1 MKLVRLEIEGFKSFG
16 SHVNFEI
23 KDGIVSIVG
32 PNGSGKS
39 NIVDAVRWLFGERA
53 NSKLRMSDTTDV
65 LYFGS
70 NSMKKADKASV
81 KAIFYDDGKE
91 ISVEKTYQADGKSY
105 YLLNGTVSRLKDMEE
120 VFFGTGTG
128 KDFYSIVGQGEISNL
143 VNSSP
148 MQIKALIEEAAG
160 VLIYKE
166 RKNEALSKLKEVNE
180 NLEKLSTVMDEVDHT
195 MKSLNLK
202 SKRAKKYKEY
212 ENIIAEKKRLY
223 FGHLL
228 SVGMKANE
236 ELKSKIDER
245 TKKVEELQ
253 KALFSLEI
261 ETSKLKEFS
270 ANAQEDIKRFEDE
283 MGTYRQRERTLS
295 DLKDS
300 ISAKLS
306 TMRSAYV
313 ELGTKKDGMKSEIER
328 SNVRLEELR
337 RLVSSLKSEEDKISS
352 NLKEIGDRYNAMV
365 EEVSKEQKKRASI
378 ESRISALTKERNSK
392 EVERSKVFENTK
404 DLRQRLDILNAQIRE
419 KTDNAS
425 KISENLDKF
434 SAEESKF
441 LASVESKSKRLQEID
456 VERKQLED
464 DVKDTKNRKDNI
476 SSKLVELKSKHEI
489 LLKNI
494 ESYAGYSNATR
505 IVMGSGIKGI
515 IDVVANMIDVPVDV
529 EVAISVLLGGRMQN
543 IVVKNSDVAKACVEF
558 LKQNDAGR
566 TTFIPLDMV
575 DLKEPGIQ
583 SSVIAFKGVVGYGFK
598 IVRAV
603 KGYESLVNFLFGT
616 DLIVKTLDDAIE
628 VKRHFNFRS
637 RIVSLDGQLISP
649 TGTITGGSM
658 DRSERTDLISQRRVM
673 KDIENEIINVSKE
686 IKKIEAHLSES
697 QARMEEILYE
707 RKEIESAL
715 LKENISLNNSRGNKN
730 ALLSKLAELQKE
742 VDNLEKM
749 RNDYAA
755 RLEKNEKTI
764 SDSEERIRNIDSELS
779 ELELVKRNDS
789 TEDIRRR
796 QEMEKLQEQMIDL
809 KMQLN
814 SIRERFSGYSGE
826 TTRLSS
832 RAEELSTEVSSI
844 ENQLKNLISEI
855 NTSEERLKN
864 SEKELESVRK
874 DAEKLFERS
883 KDTRGDRE
891 ELIKKMEE
899 MDKMSTQKRDEISSV
914 REELH
919 AFDVERVSIES
930 SIQNALAELQKVEGQ
945 VEDAKALDDQ
955 TFENLGKE
963 IEDYERKL
971 KFLGPVDLSSIEEYD
986 ETEKRFNE
994 LKVQKDDLE
1003 NSYNSLQ
1010 DVIKKTDDEARI
1022 RLTTTIERINENF
1035 GRMISVLFSEG
1046 TGMLSFTEGLDI
1058 LDAPVEISVKI
1069 PGKKMQKLYTMS
1081 GGEKSLVGIAF
1092 IFSLLM
1098 INPSPFYILDEVDAA
1113 LDDFSTQRFIDLLE
1127 EYSKKATFIVITHNK
1142 FIMERAN
1149 MLYGITMIDGTSTI
1163 IPVELSDFSPAKVD
1177 E

>member
-53 NSKLRMSDTTDV
+53 NSKLRMSDSSDV

-81 KAIFYDDGKE
+81 KAVFYNDGKE
-91 ISVEKTYQADGKSY
+91 ISVERFYQADGKGN
-105 YLLNGTVSRLKDMEE
+105 YLLNGAVSRLKDIEE
-120 VFFGTGTG
+120 LFFGTGTG
-128 KDFYSIVGQGEISNL
+128 RDFYSIVGQGEISNL

-180 NLEKLSTVMDEVDHT
+180 NLEKLKTVMDEVDRT

-212 ENIIAEKKRLY
+212 ESIITDKKRLY

-228 SVGMKANE
+228 SVGMKQIE
-236 ELKSKIDER
+236 SIKSKIDER

-253 KALFSLEI
+253 RMLFNLEI
-261 ETSKLKEFS
+261 ETSRLKEFS
-270 ANAQEDIKRFEDE
+270 ASAQEDIKKFETE
-283 MGTYRQRERTLS
+283 METYRQREKTLS

-300 ISAKLS
+300 ISSKLS
-306 TMRSAYV
+306 SMRSAYV
-313 ELGTKKDGMKSEIER
+313 ELGTKKDGMKNEIER

-337 RLVSSLKSEEDKISS
+337 RLISSLKSEEEKISS
-352 NLKEIGDRYNAMV
+352 NLKEIGERYNAMV
-365 EEVSKEQKKRASI
+365 EEVSKEQKRRASI
-378 ESRISALTKERNSK
+378 ESRISELTKERNFK
-392 EVERSKVFENTK
+392 EVERSKISESSK
-404 DLRQRLDILNAQIRE
+404 DLDQRLDILNAQIRE

-434 SAEESKF
+434 TNEESKF
-441 LASVESKSKRLQEID
+441 LASVESKNKKLQEID
-456 VERKQLED
+456 LERKRLEE
-464 DVKDTKNRKDNI
+464 DVKHLKDKKDNL
-476 SSKLVELKSKHEI
+476 SSKLVELKSKHEV

-505 IVMGSGIKGI
+505 IIMTSGIKGV
-515 IDVVANMIDVPVDV
+515 IDVVANMIDVPSDV
-529 EVAISVLLGGRMQN
+529 EIAVSVLLGGRMQN
-543 IVVKNSDVAKACVEF
+543 IVVKDSDVAKSCVDF

-575 DLKEPGIQ
+575 DLKEPAIQ
-583 SSVIAFKGVVGYGFK
+583 SSVIAFKGVVGYAFK
-598 IVRAV
+598 IVKAI

-616 DLIVKTLDDAIE
+616 DLIVKTLDDAIA
-628 VKRHFNFRS
+628 VKRYFNFKS

-649 TGTITGGSM
+649 VGTITGGSM
-658 DRSERTDLISQRRVM
+658 DRSERTDLISQRRVL
-673 KDIENEIINVSKE
+673 KEVENEIINVSNE
-686 IKKIEAHLSES
+686 IKKTENALSES
-697 QARMEEILYE
+697 RDRMEEIIRE
-707 RKEIESAL
+707 RREIESAL

-730 ALLSKLAELQKE
+730 ALLSKLAELQKD
-742 VDNLEKM
+742 VNNLEKM

-764 SDSEERIRNIDSELS
+764 SELEESIRKIDAELS

-796 QEMEKLQEQMIDL
+796 QEMEKLQESMIDL

-814 SIRERFSGYSGE
+814 SVRERFNGYSGE
-826 TTRLSS
+826 KTRLSA
-832 RAEELSTEVSSI
+832 RVEELSSQISSI
-844 ENQLKNLISEI
+844 EDELKRIMFEI
-855 NTSEERLKN
+855 NESQERLKN
-864 SEKELESVRK
+864 SEKELESVRM

-891 ELIKKMEE
+891 ELLKKMEE
-899 MDKMSTQKRDEISSV
+899 MDKISAQKRDEISSI

-919 AFDVERVSIES
+919 ALDVERISVES
-930 SIQNALAELQKVEGQ
+930 SIQNTLSELQKVQGG
-945 VEDAKALDDQ
+945 VEDAKEMDEQ
-955 TFENLGKE
+955 TFESIGKE
-963 IEDYERKL
+963 IEDYERKM
-971 KFLGPVDLSSIEEYD
+971 KFLGPVDLSSIEEYN
-986 ETEKRFNE
+986 ETEKRFND

-1010 DVIKKTDDEARI
+1010 EIIKKTDEEARI
-1022 RLTTTIERINENF
+1022 RLTSTIGKVNENF

-1046 TGMLSFTEGLDI
+1046 TGMLSFTEGMDI

-1127 EYSKKATFIVITHNK
+1127 EYAKKATFIVITHNK
-1142 FIMERAN
+1142 FIMEKAN

-1163 IPVELSDFSPAKVD
+1163 IPVELSEFSPAKVD

>member
-70 NSMKKADKASV
+70 NSLKKADKASV
-81 KAIFYDDGKE
+81 KAVFYSDGKE
-91 ISVEKTYQADGKSY
+91 ISVERFYQADGKSN
-105 YLLNGTVSRLKDMEE
+105 YLMNGAVTRLKDIEE

-128 KDFYSIVGQGEISNL
+128 RDFYSIVGQGEISNL

-180 NLEKLSTVMDEVDHT
+180 NLEKLKTVMDEVDHT

-212 ENIIAEKKRLY
+212 ETIITDKKRLY

-228 SVGMKANE
+228 SVGMKQIE
-236 ELKSKIDER
+236 GVKSKIDER

-253 KALFSLEI
+253 KMLFSLEI

-270 ANAQEDIKRFEDE
+270 TNAQEDIKKFESE
-283 MGTYRQRERTLS
+283 METYRQRERTLS

-300 ISAKLS
+300 ISSKLS
-306 TMRSAYV
+306 TIRSAYV
-313 ELGTKKDGMKSEIER
+313 EFGTKKDGMKNEIER

-352 NLKEIGDRYNAMV
+352 SLKEIGDRYNAMV
-365 EEVSKEQKKRASI
+365 EEVSKEQKRRASI
-378 ESRISALTKERNSK
+378 ESRISELTKERNFK
-392 EVERSKVFENTK
+392 EVERSKIFESSK
-404 DLRQRLDILNAQIRE
+404 DLGQRLDILNAQIRE
-419 KTDNAS
+419 KTDDAS

-434 SAEESKF
+434 TNEESKF
-441 LASVESKSKRLQEID
+441 LASVENKNKKLQEID
-456 VERKQLED
+456 LERKHLED
-464 DVKDTKNRKDNI
+464 EIKSLKDRKDSF
-476 SSKLVELKSKHEI
+476 SSKLVELKSKHDV

-494 ESYAGYSNATR
+494 ESYAGYSNATKT
-505 IVMGSGIKGI
+505 IMTSGIKGI
-515 IDVVANMIDVPVDV
+515 VDVVANMIDVPSDV
-529 EVAISVLLGGRMQN
+529 EIAVSVLLGGRMQN
-543 IVVKNSDVAKACVEF
+543 IVVKNSDVAKSCVDF

-575 DLKEPGIQ
+575 DLKEPAIQ
-583 SSVIAFKGVVGYGFK
+583 SSVIAFKGVVGYAFK
-598 IVRAV
+598 IVKAI
-603 KGYESLVNFLFGT
+603 KGYESLVNFLFGM
-616 DLIVKTLDDAIE
+616 DLIVKTLDDAIA
-628 VKRHFNFRS
+628 VKRHFNFKS

-649 TGTITGGSM
+649 IGTITGGSM
-658 DRSERTDLISQRRVM
+658 DRSERTDLISQRRIL
-673 KDIENEIINVSKE
+673 KDVENEIITVSNE
-686 IKKIEAHLSES
+686 IKKIENSLSES
-697 QARMEEILYE
+697 HNRMEEILYE

-730 ALLSKLAELQKE
+730 ALLSKLAELQKD
-742 VDNLEKM
+742 VNNLEKM
-749 RNDYAA
+749 RNDYAS

-764 SDSEERIRNIDSELS
+764 SESEERIRNIDSELS

-796 QEMEKLQEQMIDL
+796 QEMEKLQENMIDL

-814 SIRERFSGYSGE
+814 SIRERFNGYTGE
-826 TTRLSS
+826 KTRLSA
-832 RAEELSTEVSSI
+832 RVEALSSQISSI
-844 ENQLKNLISEI
+844 DNELKRMMSEI
-855 NTSEERLKN
+855 TASQDRLKN
-864 SEKELESVRK
+864 SEKELESIRK

-891 ELIKKMEE
+891 ELLKKMEE
-899 MDKMSTQKRDEISSV
+899 MDKTSIQKRDEISSI
-914 REELH
+914 REALH
-919 AFDVERVSIES
+919 ALDVERISVES
-930 SIQNALAELQKVEGQ
+930 SIQNTLSELQKVQGN
-945 VEDAKALDDQ
+945 VEDAKEIDDQ
-955 TFENLGKE
+955 TFENLGRE
-963 IEDYERKL
+963 IEDYERKM
-971 KFLGPVDLSSIEEYD
+971 KFLGPVDLSSIEEYN
-986 ETEKRFNE
+986 ETEKRFND

-1010 DVIKKTDDEARI
+1010 EVIKKTDEEARI
-1022 RLTTTIERINENF
+1022 RLTSTIGKVNENF

-1127 EYSKKATFIVITHNK
+1127 EYAKKATFIVITHNK
-1142 FIMERAN
+1142 FIMEKAN

-1163 IPVELSDFSPAKVD
+1163 IPVELSEFSPAKVD

>member
-16 SHVNFEI
+16 SHVSFDI

-53 NSKLRMSDTTDV
+53 NSKLRMSEMTDV

-70 NSMKKADKASV
+70 NSMRKADKASV
-81 KAIFYDDGKE
+81 KAVFHNDGKE
-91 ISVEKTYQADGKSY
+91 MFVERFYQADGKNN
-105 YLLNGTVSRLKDMEE
+105 YLINGTVSRLKDIEE
-120 VFFGTGTG
+120 MFFGTGTG
-128 KDFYSIVGQGEISNL
+128 RDFYSIVGQGEISNL

-166 RKNEALSKLKEVNE
+166 RKAEALSKLKEVNE
-180 NLEKLSTVMDEVDHT
+180 NLEKLKTVMDEVDRT
-195 MKSLNLK
+195 MRSLNLK

-212 ENIIAEKKRLY
+212 EAIITDKKRLY

-228 SVGMKANE
+228 KVGMKKAE
-236 ELKSKIDER
+236 VVKSKIDDR
-245 TKKVEELQ
+245 AKKIEELQ
-253 KALFSLEI
+253 KVLFNLEI
-261 ETSKLKEFS
+261 ETSKIKEIS
-270 ANAQEDIKRFEDE
+270 ANAQEDIKKFESE
-283 MGTYRQRERTLS
+283 TETYRQRERTLS

-300 ISAKLS
+300 ISSKLS

-352 NLKEIGDRYNAMV
+352 NLKEIEDRYNAMV
-365 EEVSKEQKKRASI
+365 EEVGKEQRRRAST
-378 ESRISALTKERNSK
+378 ESRISELTKERNTR
-392 EVERSKVFENTK
+392 EVERSKAFENSN

-419 KTDNAS
+419 KTDSAS
-425 KISENLDKF
+425 KISEDLDKF
-434 SAEESKF
+434 TNEEAKF
-441 LASVESKSKRLQEID
+441 LASVESKNKKLQEID
-456 VERKQLED
+456 SEREQLED
-464 DVKDTKNRKDNI
+464 ALKIAKNRKDELL
-476 SSKLVELKSKHEI
+476 SKLVELRSRHEF

-494 ESYAGYSNATR
+494 ENYAGYSNATK
-505 IVMGSGIKGI
+505 IIMTSGIKGI
-515 IDVVANMIDVPVDV
+515 IDVVANMIDVPRDV
-529 EVAISVLLGGRMQN
+529 EIAVSVLLGGRMQN
-543 IVVKNSDVAKACVEF
+543 AVVKNSDVAKACINF

-575 DLKEPGIQ
+575 DLKEPAIQ
-583 SSVIAFKGVVGYGFK
+583 SSVISFKGVVGYGFK
-598 IVRAV
+598 IVKAV

-616 DLIVKTLDDAIE
+616 DLIVETLDDAIN
-628 VKRHFNFRS
+628 VKKHFNFRS
-637 RIVSLDGQLISP
+637 RIASLDGQLISP

-658 DRSERTDLISQRRVM
+658 DRSERVDLISQRRIM
-673 KDIENEIINVSKE
+673 KDVENEILTLSNESKKVE
-686 IKKIEAHLSES
+686 EHLSES
-697 QARMEEILYE
+697 QKRMEYILYD

-715 LKENISLNNSRGNKN
+715 LKENVSLNNSRGNKN

-742 VDNLEKM
+742 VNNLEKM
-749 RNDYAA
+749 RNDYSS
-755 RLEKNEKTI
+755 RLEKNEKI
-764 SDSEERIRNIDSELS
+764 VSESEERIRNIDSELS

-796 QEMEKLQEQMIDL
+796 QEMEKLQEYMIDL

-814 SIRERFSGYSGE
+814 SVRERFNGYSGE
-826 TTRLSS
+826 KARLSA
-832 RAEELSTEVSSI
+832 RVEDLSSEISLI
-844 ENQLKNLISEI
+844 ENELKNMISEI
-855 NTSEERLKN
+855 NTSQERLKN

-891 ELIKKMEE
+891 ELLKKMEE
-899 MDKMSTQKRDEISSV
+899 MDKTSAQKRDEISSV

-919 AFDVERVSIES
+919 ALDVERISIES
-930 SIQNALAELQKVEGQ
+930 TVQNTLSELQKVQGT
-945 VEDAKALDDQ
+945 VDDAKEIDDQ
-955 TFENLGKE
+955 TFENLGRE
-963 IEDYERKL
+963 IEDYERKM

-986 ETEKRFNE
+986 ETEKRFND

-1010 DVIKKTDDEARI
+1010 DVIKKTDEEARI
-1022 RLTTTIERINENF
+1022 RLKTTIDKINENF
-1035 GRMISVLFSEG
+1035 SRMISVLFSEG

-1127 EYSKKATFIVITHNK
+1127 EYSTKATFIVITHNK
-1142 FIMERAN
+1142 FIMEKAN
-1149 MLYGITMIDGTSTI
+1149 MLYGITMIDGTSMI
-1163 IPVELSDFSPAKVD
+1163 IPVELSEFSPTKVD